1 MGVPL
6 TGAPQY
12 GSGACAGR
20 SALKPMAPV
29 YGLCWS
35 GWRHHAS
42 SSPQGDGRPCWCG
55 CTLQTTDDW
64 PHRCRKSKVPRHP
77 ATGHGSCGSPWASR
91 KTPWPWSSRTTGRGC
106 VLRCCITLFPPMAVL

>member
-1 MGVPL
+1 MGVTL

-29 YGLCWS
+29 YGLCWA

-42 SSPQGDGRPCWCG
+42 SSPQGDGRPCRCG
-55 CTLQTTDDW
+55 CTLQTTYDC
-64 PHRCRKSKVPRHP
+64 PHRCRKSKVPLHP
-77 ATGHGSCGSPWASR
+77 ATGQGSCGSPWASR
-91 KTPWPWSSRTTGRGC
+91 KTPWPWSARTVG
-106 VLRCCITLFPPMAVL
+106 